1 MIPRPPSTVIE
12 SISPL
17 IEGGR
22 YPVKRAVGEDIMVEA
37 DVFKDGHDVVSA
49 LLKWRKKGQSR
60 WNETPMQCIDPYN
73 KDHWRGVFSVFENA
87 VYEYTIEAWGDSF
100 RSWQH
105 EFQVKFEAGQEDLTS
120 EILEGASFVAR
131 AARQAQ
137 DQGQKR
143 DAERLVVVADK
154 IREGTPETVNALA
167 HTPEVEALMT
177 AYADRSES
185 TEYLLNPPPVAKLI
199 ELSNSPTA
207 EENAAAP
214 KRKAGTG
221 NVITFPTESSPTGK
235 KGAASKKKKA
245 AIDPKTATEPTGPIE
260 PAEPVEFHFTPRYP
274 LVHVDRPRANFAQ
287 WYEFFPRSAEGRG
300 DKGSTFRD
308 CLPRVDDA
316 RAMGFD
322 VIYFP
327 PVHPVGITA
336 RKGKNNS
343 VTCQPGEPG
352 VPYAIG
358 NRHQGCPNG
367 GGHKDVAPELGTL
380 EDFDW
385 LVKEIH
391 ARGMELALD
400 FALNCSPDHPYVH
413 EHPDWFYKRPDGT
426 IKYAENPPKK
436 YQDVYPLNYH
446 NADWRTLW
454 DELTSVIEFWCEHG
468 VRIFR
473 VDNPHTKPVAFWE
486 YLISRVQSRFPDTIF
501 LSEAFTRSKMMKAL
515 AKAGFTHSYT
525 YFTWRNTKKGLTD
538 YFTELTQTECSDYMR
553 PNLWPNTPDILPSF
567 LQFGGR
573 PAFITRAVLAA
584 TLAPLYGIY
593 SGFELCENAG
603 IDKKPWDAAAA
614 VQHFLHLCDNDYK
627 QLAKEEYLDSEKY
640 QWKERDW
647 NAPGNIKHIITRLNR
662 IRRENRALQQ
672 LRNLRFQR
680 TENDLV
686 LYYSKMT
693 AARDNI
699 ILVVVSLDPFHF
711 QDAFIDVPV
720 DQFGWVED
728 QTYQVHDLLNDERY
742 LWSGR
747 RNFVRLHPDKPAH
760 IFRVRRKTHSEKDFD
775 YYL

>member
-1 MIPRPPSTVIE
+1 MIEAV
-12 SISPL
+12 SPL
-17 IEGGR
+17 VEGGSF
-22 YPVKRAVGEDIMVEA
+22 PIKRAIGEDITVEA
-37 DVFKDGHDVVSA
+37 DVFKDGHDVISA
-49 LLKWRKKGQSR
+49 VLKWRRQGHAK
-60 WNETPMQCIDPYN
+60 WYETPMQCIDRYN
-73 KDHWRGVFSVFENA
+73 RDRWRGVFSVFENA
-87 VYEYTIEAWGDSF
+87 IYEYTIEAWGDYF

-105 EFQVKFEAGQEDLTS
+105 EFQVKFEAGQTELTS
-120 EILEGASFVAR
+120 EILEGAGFVAR
-131 AARQAQ
+131 GARLAQ

-143 DAERLVVVADK
+143 DAERLVVLADK
-154 IREGTPETVNALA
+154 IREGTPEMVNALA

-199 ELSNSPTA
+199 ELGNPKSVET
-207 EENAAAP
+207 AAP
-214 KRKAGTG
+214 SRKAGGG
-221 NVITFPTESSPTGK
+221 NVIAFPTETSPAGK
-235 KGAASKKKKA
+235 KATAPKKKKA
-245 AIDPKTATEPTGPIE
+245 VGV
-260 PAEPVEFHFTPRYP
+260 AEPKPAPVEEAEFHFTPRYP
-274 LVHVDRPRANFAQ
+274 LVHVDRARALFAQ

-308 CLPRVDDA
+308 CLPRVEDA

-327 PVHPVGITA
+327 PVHPIGITA
-336 RKGKNNS
+336 RKGKNNA
-343 VTCQPGEPG
+343 VACEPGEPG

-358 NRHQGCPNG
+358 NRHQKCPNG

-385 LVKEIH
+385 LVKEIR
-391 ARGMELALD
+391 ARGMEVALD

-413 EHPDWFYKRPDGT
+413 EHPEWFYKRPDGT

-436 YQDVYPLNYH
+436 YQDVYPMNFH
-446 NADWRTLW
+446 NPNWRTLW

-486 YLISRVQSRFPDTIF
+486 YLIGRVQRRFPDAMF
-501 LSEAFTRSKMMKAL
+501 LSEAFTRPKMMKAL

-525 YFTWRNTKKGLTD
+525 YFTWRNTKQGLTE
-538 YFTELTQTECSDYMR
+538 YFTELTQTECAEYMR

-573 PAFITRAVLAA
+573 PAFFIRAVLAA
-584 TLAPLYGIY
+584 TLSPVYGIY
-593 SGFELCENAG
+593 SGFELCENTG
-603 IDKKPWDAAAA
+603 LDKKPWDAAGN
-614 VQHFLHLCDNDYK
+614 VGQFLHLCDNDYK
-627 QLAKEEYLDSEKY
+627 QLAREEYLDSEKY

-647 NAPGNIKHIITRLNR
+647 NAPGNIKDVIARLNR

-672 LRNLRFQR
+672 LRNLLFQR
-680 TENDLV
+680 ADNDLV
-686 LYYSKMT
+686 LCYSKIT
-693 AARDNI
+693 AALDNI
-699 ILVVVSLDPFHF
+699 ILVVVSLDPFHT

-720 DQFGWVED
+720 DQFGWTED
-728 QTYQVHDLLNDERY
+728 QTYQVHDLLRDERFP
-742 LWSGR
+742 WTGR
-747 RNFVRLHPDKPAH
+747 RNFVRLTPERPAH
-760 IFRVRRKTHSEKDFD
+760 VFRVRRKMHSEKDFD